1 MHHKPLVSIII
12 LSFNHQNFIEEAVL
26 SAISQQG
33 NFISEIIIGDD
44 ASNDDTQIILKNLQT
59 KYPKIIKLNFQTK
72 NIGVWENLSS
82 TIKKSSGSY
91 LALLDGDDFWLDPF
105 KIDKQLELIL
115 SDESIGLV
123 HTNFKQLKEDKLIS
137 DNVLNPALVPQGFI
151 YNKLMISNFIAN
163 STVLVKRHAILNAIT
178 TLNQYK
184 DVLFIQ
190 DYPIWLHI
198 SMYNKIAFLAQ
209 STLMYRVL
217 PISHSHFQS
226 IDQKIQRITEV
237 FQLKIFFSKNM
248 EAITKADFINIEAL
262 YLRERQLLLWKNH
275 KNINLNFTDL
285 IKHYKTHRK
294 LLPILKFPAMVMRLI
309 LKNY

>member
-237 FQLKIFFSKNM
+237 FQLKIF
-248 EAITKADFINIEAL
+248 
-262 YLRERQLLLWKNH
+262 
-275 KNINLNFTDL
+275 
-285 IKHYKTHRK
+285 
-294 LLPILKFPAMVMRLI
+294 
-309 LKNY
+309 